1 MMSVSPGSMKIYPAA
16 YNALAAPAHVLAV
29 ASQPAPHCAQEIG
42 FAWQRQ
48 AAWHTE
54 PSVGTHHDRAAE
66 HLKGCRFRAENA
78 ADAPAC
84 R

>member
-1 MMSVSPGSMKIYPAA
+1 MSLSAGSMQIYPAA
-16 YNALAAPAHVLAV
+16 YDALAPPAHVLAV
-29 ASQPAPHCAQEIG
+29 ARQPAPYRAQEIG

-48 AAWHTE
+48 AAWHTK

-66 HLKGCRFRAENA
+66 HLKGCRRRAENA